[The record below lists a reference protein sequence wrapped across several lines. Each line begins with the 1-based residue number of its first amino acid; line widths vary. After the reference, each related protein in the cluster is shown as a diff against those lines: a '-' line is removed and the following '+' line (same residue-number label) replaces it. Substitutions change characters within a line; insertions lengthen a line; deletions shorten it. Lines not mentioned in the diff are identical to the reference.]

1 MNLNE
6 TFKAVRAAS
15 RKLAMMDAQTIN
27 TVLCAVADK
36 IEEKTDV
43 LLKANQEDLLRME
56 TSNPKYDRL
65 KLTQERLEG
74 IAADMRSRYASGG
87 FFAFTVRNSERS
99 LYGTQ
104 RTSFTE
110 GERTVWGDRSNL

>member
-43 LLKANQEDLLRME
+43 FAESQSGRLAANGNVQ
-56 TSNPKYDRL
+56 
-65 KLTQERLEG
+65 
-74 IAADMRSRYASGG
+74 SGNTT
-87 FFAFTVRNSERS
+87 A
-99 LYGTQ
+99 
-104 RTSFTE
+104 
-110 GERTVWGDRSNL
+110 

>member
-6 TFKAVRAAS
+6 TLMAVRAAS

-43 LLKANQEDLLRME
+43 LLKANQEDLHANGN
-56 TSNPKYDRL
+56 SP
-65 KLTQERLEG
+65 
-74 IAADMRSRYASGG
+74 I
-87 FFAFTVRNSERS
+87 RN
-99 LYGTQ
+99 T
-104 RTSFTE
+104 TA
-110 GERTVWGDRSNL
+110 

>member
-56 TSNPKYDRL
+56 TSNPEIRP
-65 KLTQERLEG
+65 LE
-74 IAADMRSRYASGG
+74 ADAGTFGRNSSRYASGG

-110 GERTVWGDRSNL
+110 GERAVWGDRSNL